1 MCVFFLKKM
10 GTKFDTYAAFHTLN
24 VLLRSEK
31 SNMQSTILV
40 AKRMIFFFFSEHKMS
55 LFQKIIIYNLY
66 VVFKNLEGYVG
77 LLENLRENMRKRK
90 VEENKIK
97 NRFEVNKLFLYIFSN
112 SFNLFCLHYIKIE

>member
-40 AKRMIFFFFSEHKMS
+40 AKRMIFYFFLANTRCHCF
-55 LFQKIIIYNLY
+55 
-66 VVFKNLEGYVG
+66 
-77 LLENLRENMRKRK
+77 RK
-90 VEENKIK
+90 
-97 NRFEVNKLFLYIFSN
+97 LLYII
-112 SFNLFCLHYIKIE
+112 SFLSYFLPLCCV

>member
-55 LFQKIIIYNLY
+55 LFQKIIIYNFFL
-66 VVFKNLEGYVG
+66 VLFSSFMLCLRILKAMMGYW
-77 LLENLRENMRKRK
+77 KT
-90 VEENKIK
+90 
-97 NRFEVNKLFLYIFSN
+97 
-112 SFNLFCLHYIKIE
+112 